1 MRSSCVLSLH
11 APLVEGRE
19 PRHLTLGRLTAPLR
33 HRADEREFLRRQQLG
48 ALATAPDHLAR
59 VVIVSGSRCD
69 LRRFTTSGELDHV
82 RQVVQVEVGR
92 AQHAPQSL
100 SGSGNLAGLVG
111 SEQPQQLRDRRSFP
125 SPSSARPR
133 TPSRWLSSRTSVQR
147 SERDRRR
154 YFSRN
159 RSVCGVSAPAAP
171 SSTTTKRVRAVP
183 SRARSI
189 ASGCLEFWSA
199 CDMTCACWPF
209 VPGCSPDEVGG
220 ATRSRTSGTCAV
232 W

>member
-1 MRSSCVLSLH
+1 LLRAGLAGSSCMLPFH
-11 APLVEGRE
+11 APLIQGAESG
-19 PRHLTLGRLTAPLR
+19 HLALRRLTAPFC
-33 HRADEREFLRRQQLG
+33 HRADEREFLRRQQIG
-48 ALATAPDHLAR
+48 VLAEASEHFPH
-59 VVIVSGSRCD
+59 IVSGSRCD
-69 LRRFTTSGELDHV
+69 LRRFMTSGELDHV

-92 AQHAPQSL
+92 AQYAPQSL

-189 ASGCLEFWSA
+189 ASGCCGVLVGVRY
-199 CDMTCACWPF
+199 DMRLLAF
-209 VPGCSPDEVGG
+209 RAGLQPG
-220 ATRSRTSGTCAV
+220 
-232 W
+232 